1 MDFQH
6 SRLHIERPSLEE
18 GIIRKIKDLR
28 HKNLWDAA
36 KEVLMGRFLAVKTY
50 IKKEE
55 ISRISN
61 LNIHLKTLKKEEQGI
76 PKTNRWKEI
85 RIGMEISEIEKGHLS
100 SHCLSVPMLSEGQS
114 SQSYRELAVRT
125 IITGIL
131 TSEFGRWDGKK
142 DVSILCEE

>member
-1 MDFQH
+1 MN
-6 SRLHIERPSLEE
+6 EN
-18 GIIRKIKDLR
+18 KDLR

-85 RIGMEISEIEKGHLS
+85 RIGMEISEIEN
-100 SHCLSVPMLSEGQS
+100 
-114 SQSYRELAVRT
+114 
-125 IITGIL
+125 I
-131 TSEFGRWDGKK
+131 
-142 DVSILCEE
+142 